1 MWIYLIYNNYS
12 ALIIKQKSILGNNY
26 SVLFVLDG
34 YFLIWNTFFFRPP
47 LLLTHSRCHLSFYHT
62 LLNMTISGCHFY
74 MLTKVKATWQNNW
87 SYIQFCSYTK
97 HNIFAIITKIGF
109 AYSTP
114 LPLNHEGFLFVTF
127 SFIIV
132 LWISCKNIDKI
143 IHCRDPSFGGAMYF
157 CHHCEVNIWSLFL
170 FVATAIPV
178 LLAAISILWNTLPPC
193 ASSSSNTFCMIVLS
207 FSCNL
212 VSHHILHFSGAF
224 EQVTSVRV
232 FSQPMPSPPVS
243 NSASAFAC
251 AT

>member
-1 MWIYLIYNNYS
+1 MDVIFICWQKWRL
-12 ALIIKQKSILGNNY
+12 LDKTIKVISNFVHRRNV
-26 SVLFVLDG
+26 SVQ
-34 YFLIWNTFFFRPP
+34 NPP
-47 LLLTHSRCHLSFYHT
+47 GFWTDT
-62 LLNMTISGCHFY
+62 
-74 MLTKVKATWQNNW
+74 
-87 SYIQFCSYTK
+87 TK

-114 LPLNHEGFLFVTF
+114 LPPNHEGFLFVTF

-132 LWISCKNIDKI
+132 LWIFCKNIDKI
-143 IHCRDPSFGGAMYF
+143 IHCGDPSFDGAMYF

-170 FVATAIPV
+170 FVATAISV

-212 VSHHILHFSGAF
+212 LSHHILHFSGAF